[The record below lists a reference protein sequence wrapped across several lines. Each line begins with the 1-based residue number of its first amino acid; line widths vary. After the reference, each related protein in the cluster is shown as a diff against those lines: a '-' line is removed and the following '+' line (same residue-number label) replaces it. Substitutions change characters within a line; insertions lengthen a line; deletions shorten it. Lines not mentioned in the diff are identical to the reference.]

1 MDRAKKS
8 PIDMTTGNPVKKIL
22 LFMVPLLVGSLLQQL
37 YSMVDM
43 MIVGNTLGSDAFGA
57 VGLTVPVMYLVIGM
71 AQGFTTGF
79 SVITAQ
85 YVGGGKKE
93 YLKKSIAVSILL
105 TAVLAVFFTVIS
117 TVFTQPVLRLMNT
130 PDTMMEDAYNY
141 LFVIYL
147 GISTTFF
154 FNCFSSLLRAF
165 GDSRTPLYFLVV
177 SCVINI
183 ILDYVLIVYFSMGV
197 AGAAWATVFAQGV
210 SAVLCF
216 VYSVKKF
223 PVMAVTLSDFRCSFK
238 FMWEHLKVGTA
249 MAIQS
254 SLTSI
259 SVMILQTAINNLG
272 DAAIK
277 AYSAAGKVS
286 YLSMQPV
293 VNLGFAAATFAAQNY
308 GAGKI
313 DRIKL
318 CVKKGTPVC
327 ILMGLLGA
335 AVMIFGGD
343 FFLFIFG
350 VDTSETAV
358 YEYTHQFLYALGG
371 FYVLLGL
378 WHFFRNMLQGMGKT
392 IVPTVSSLVEVVMR
406 IVLSFWLSAAWGFT
420 GVCFV
425 DPFTWVVISVT
436 HIIAYF
442 VIMKKEEKIHI

>member
-1 MDRAKKS
+1 
-8 PIDMTTGNPVKKIL
+8 MTTGNPVKKIL
-22 LFMVPLLVGSLLQQL
+22 LFMLPLLAGSLFQQL

-117 TVFTQPVLRLMNT
+117 TVFTEPVLRLMNT
-130 PDTMMEDAYNY
+130 PDTMMEDAYSY

-147 GISTTFF
+147 GIATTFF

-165 GDSRTPLYFLVV
+165 GDSRTPLYFLVI

-183 ILDYVLIVYFSMGV
+183 ILDYALIVNFSMGV
-197 AGAAWATVFAQGV
+197 AGAAWATVIAQGL

-223 PVMAVTLSDFRCSFK
+223 PVMAVSLSDFRCSFK

-286 YLSMQPV
+286 YLAMQPV
-293 VNLGFAAATFAAQNY
+293 VNLGFAVATFAAQNY
-308 GAGKI
+308 GAERI

-318 CVKKGTPVC
+318 CVKKGVWVC
-327 ILMGLLGA
+327 ILLGLLGSA
-335 AVMIFGGD
+335 IMIFGGD

-350 VDTSETAV
+350 VDTSETLV

-392 IVPTVSSLVEVVMR
+392 AVPTVSSFVEVVMR
-406 IVLSFWLSAAWGFT
+406 IVLSFWLSSAWGFT

-442 VIMKKEEKIHI
+442 VIMRKFQNSGK